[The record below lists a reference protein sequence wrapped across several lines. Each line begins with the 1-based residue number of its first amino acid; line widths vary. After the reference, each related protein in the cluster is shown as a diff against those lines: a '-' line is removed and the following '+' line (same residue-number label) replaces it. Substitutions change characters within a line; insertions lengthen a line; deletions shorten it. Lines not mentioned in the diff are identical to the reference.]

1 MSQTPLAFMSY
12 VNDDDKYANGKITK
26 FREHLSRAV
35 KAHRGK
41 PFEIFQDKND
51 IKWGQPW
58 QERINDALDATIF
71 LIPIITPSFF
81 NSKACREELERFLER
96 EKELGRNDLILPV
109 HYIECPV
116 LKDNAN
122 DTLAEIIEAHQYTDW
137 RDLRDDSFT
146 TRKVRKAL
154 AKLAQ
159 QIVAALEQSEAKAAR
174 AEVVRKVDAAEKTPP
189 PQQAKKGSKEP
200 ANSSNTFQS
209 GGGEQ
214 NIAQGSNAIGT
225 QINNYYV
232 QPPQDIKPQPVSI
245 AKTEPPIVI
254 VEQHNRGHF
263 KTITKAIQ
271 SVTSGTRILVRPGV
285 YKENIVIDKPIEII
299 GDGKRDDIVIQSRNE
314 DAILFE
320 ANNGRIANL
329 TLRPTG
335 RGVFHG
341 VNIMQGRLHL
351 EDCDISSQSLACVAI
366 HSGANPTLRRCCIR
380 NGKAAGVFVY
390 EDGQGTLEDNE
401 IFANAKA
408 GVEIMEG
415 GNLTLRRN
423 RISLNGDTGIWIDKD
438 GGGTFEDND
447 LRGNAKGAWRID
459 RFCEARVQRRGNKY

>member
-1 MSQTPLAFMSY
+1 MSRTPLAFMSY
-12 VNDDDKYANGKITK
+12 VNDDDKFANGKITK

-35 KAHRGK
+35 KAHSGK
-41 PFEIFQDKND
+41 PFEIFQDKKD

-58 QERINDALDATIF
+58 QERINDSLDATLF

-81 NSKACREELERFLER
+81 NSHACRDELERFLGR
-96 EKELGRNDLILPV
+96 EKDIGGGDLILPV
-109 HYIECPV
+109 YYFDYPV
-116 LKDNAN
+116 LN
-122 DTLAEIIEAHQYTDW
+122 DKEKLKQDPLVDIIAARQREDWRELWHHSFNTRKLNKALEKMARRIIEA
-137 RDLRDDSFT
+137 LEKS
-146 TRKVRKAL
+146 KAES
-154 AKLAQ
+154 AR
-159 QIVAALEQSEAKAAR
+159 AAAAR
-174 AEVVRKVDAAEKTPP
+174 PASPQPEKESEEATS
-189 PQQAKKGSKEP
+189 Q
-200 ANSSNTFQS
+200 SNTFQS
-209 GGGEQ
+209 DSGAQSIGQGE
-214 NIAQGSNAIGT
+214 GAIGT

-232 QPPQDIKPQPVSI
+232 QPPQDTKPQPASI
-245 AKTEPPIVI
+245 AKTEPLTVI

-271 SVTSGTRILVRPGV
+271 AVKSETRILVRPGV

-320 ANNGRIANL
+320 ASNGKVANL
-329 TLRPTG
+329 TLRTTG

-341 VNIMQGRLHL
+341 VSIMQGRLHL

-390 EDGQGTLEDNE
+390 DNGQGTLEDNE

-408 GVEIMEG
+408 GVEIIEG

-423 RISLNGDTGIWIDKD
+423 RITKNGGAGIRVHRK

-447 LRGNAKGAWRID
+447 LRGNAKGAW
-459 RFCEARVQRRGNKY
+459 FVELGCEARVQRKGNKE